1 MKLNLMAKL
10 TKHAPLLCAI
20 AATGMVFGAV
30 VSAIHDTPKALQ
42 RIDEERTFRAERK
55 LEPLSKWE
63 MVKIAVPCYIPTIA
77 TTIAAETCI
86 ILSVV
91 TGQKKYAALAAAS
104 SLTEAAFRNFKD
116 SAKEALAPE
125 EYKKVTERVADK
137 TVERRHAAI
146 QNEVDIVTTGHGDT
160 LCIEHWSGKVFRAR
174 KEWVEHC
181 INVVNEQMRCE
192 NWVTLADLLDEIG
205 VFNAGHSCSVLGW
218 EINSDG
224 YIEPAFSSRLI
235 DGEPAL
241 VIDYVNG
248 PRNMQLLI

>member
-1 MKLNLMAKL
+1 MKLNLMAKVK
-10 TKHAPLLCAI
+10 KHAPLLCAI

-30 VSAIHDTPKALQ
+30 VSAIHDTPKALR
-42 RIDEERTFRAERK
+42 RIEEEKIFREERE

-63 MVKIAVPCYIPTIA
+63 TVKIAVPCYIPTIA

-116 SAKEALAPE
+116 SAKEALTPE

-137 TVERRHAAI
+137 TIERHHAVV
-146 QNEVDIVTTGHGDT
+146 QNETDIVLTGHGDT
-160 LCIEHWSGKVFRAR
+160 LCIENWSGKIFRAR

-181 INVVNEQMRCE
+181 INVVNEHMRCE
-192 NWVTLADLLDEIG
+192 NWVTLSDLLDEIG
-205 VFNAGHSCSVLGW
+205 VFDVGHSCSVLGW

-224 YIEPAFSSRLI
+224 YIEPSFSSKLI

-241 VIDYVNG
+241 VIDYVNE
-248 PRNMQLLI
+248 PRNIQLLI